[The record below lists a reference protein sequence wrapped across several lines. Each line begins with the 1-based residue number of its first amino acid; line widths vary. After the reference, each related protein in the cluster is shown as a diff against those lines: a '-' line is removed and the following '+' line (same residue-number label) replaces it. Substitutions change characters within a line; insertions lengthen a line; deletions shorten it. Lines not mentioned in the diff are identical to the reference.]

1 MRVTVTLASALTK
14 YADGE
19 RHVVVDVD
27 DGSRLSAVIELI
39 GTKYPG
45 VRDRTL
51 DDQGSIRRHVNVFVN
66 QENVR
71 FLGGLD
77 AALED
82 GAEVSILPAVSG
94 GQ

>member
-19 RHVVVDVD
+19 RHIDIDVA
-27 DGSRLSAVIELI
+27 DGARLSAVIESI

-45 VRDRTL
+45 IKDRTL
-51 DDQGSIRRHVNVFVN
+51 DDQGAIRRHVNVFVD

-77 AALED
+77 APVAD

-94 GQ
+94 G